1 MIKKLSVS
9 KLFGWLYNTRKSRK
23 KKTKKK
29 NSDINN
35 SDILNGRYKSED
47 QKSAI
52 KNIETLYESREKVIK
67 LFNYHSKIASM
78 AKYEAKNGK
87 ELKIFTPEQILQYC
101 Q

>member
-1 MIKKLSVS
+1 MIKKLSVL

-23 KKTKKK
+23 KIF
-29 NSDINN
+29 SDINK
-35 SDILNGRYKSED
+35 ILNRRYKSED

-52 KNIETLYESREKVIK
+52 KNIETLYESREKVK
-67 LFNYHSKIASM
+67 LFNDHSKIASM

-87 ELKIFTPEQILQYC
+87 ELKILTPKLILQYC

>member
-1 MIKKLSVS
+1 MDGYTTPEKA
-9 KLFGWLYNTRKSRK
+9 GK
-23 KKTKKK
+23 KKTKKN

-78 AKYEAKNGK
+78 AKYEAKMENNSK
-87 ELKIFTPEQILQYC
+87 YLLLNKYFNIANSTRTSKSR
-101 Q
+101 

>member
-1 MIKKLSVS
+1 MDGYTTPEKAGKK
-9 KLFGWLYNTRKSRK
+9 NNN
-23 KKTKKK
+23 

-67 LFNYHSKIASM
+67 LFNYHSKIASV